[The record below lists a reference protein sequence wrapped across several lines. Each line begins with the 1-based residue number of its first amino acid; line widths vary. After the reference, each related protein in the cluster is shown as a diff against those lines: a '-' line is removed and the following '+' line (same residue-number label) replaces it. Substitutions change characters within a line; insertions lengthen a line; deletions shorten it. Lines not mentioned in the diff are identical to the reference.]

1 MEVKT
6 KEVIDKLCYMYVPT
20 QITILNKFIKYIQIH
35 MLMPKV
41 TFSACLQITVTI
53 FSVYF
58 PSKKFGKN
66 VK

>member
-1 MEVKT
+1 
-6 KEVIDKLCYMYVPT
+6 
-20 QITILNKFIKYIQIH
+20 